1 VSTINFNEVRKVNGV
16 SVNDSPTPPK
26 IPSKTPIDPIKNIA
40 GVSVGMNL
48 IQPYKEDSA
57 LKGFGKGL
65 INYVG
70 GTVGRIVEAPFQA
83 LANTSEA
90 GESLLTGKPV
100 VIGEKNLIK
109 DVLGAEKQFNA
120 LKQNHPILG
129 IAAEGIV
136 SGALDP
142 STYIGGGVLDDMVK
156 AGAIGKNA
164 VKGTTENMVLNAERN
179 VKAVVKPVKAIE
191 KPVAKK
197 LPAIIP
203 KEEVELVKKY
213 STVLPDNEQELTKLV
228 NTLEQQQQK
237 GIKINLQLF
246 AEAKKKLSQFRT
258 GTLTKSPFLQDA
270 DVQKVID
277 DIDMTYK
284 VKTNKD
290 TIKKVTDELE
300 NDFNSVVDR
309 IKKEG
314 LHTKE
319 DSTAA
324 GLITRELVQKAKET
338 GDYSK
343 VKEWIG
349 ITRPEVT
356 NIAQTLQG
364 LTTWKELTP
373 EGALMKAQQ
382 VVDATNKELEKTMG
396 KLAKKVELT
405 NEDYDFISK
414 QMDKVQKMPD
424 GRGKDV
430 EFAKV
435 KQLIANKVPPTLS
448 EKILGAQRIAML
460 LNPKS
465 MTRNVLGNTIF
476 GTIDNISNAVA
487 TPIDFAVGK
496 LTGKRTTTL
505 PSIRGQL
512 KSGLQGAKD
521 AIQDAKLGIDTSPSR
536 SQFELPNKTIFQG
549 NDLFNRSMNK
559 LDQITKAGLQLG
571 DRPFYKAAYDDVLR
585 QQMKLAKVDKPTEA
599 MMEQAKKIAE
609 QRTYQDVNALT
620 EAFKRAQK
628 ALNLGKD
635 IGIGNA
641 VLPFTKTPAN
651 ILKRAIEYSPAGVS
665 DAIKEALNIKKGL
678 FDQKK
683 FVDSLSR
690 SVTGT
695 ALIMVGYDLAKKGII
710 TGKGNKDKDVAALER
725 NMGKSDY
732 AFHVGD
738 KYYTYDWMQPS
749 SMALAIGADI
759 FNNGKN
765 REAAANTVIEAIKSG
780 GETLLKQSLLQ
791 GLQRFMGGYSTMDN
805 LQETLVNVPSM
816 FVPTALKQV
825 AQLTDGTQ
833 RNIQDGDVLKQGAN
847 LIKSKLPI
855 ASKSLQPKIDT
866 FGNEVKA
873 YQGKNNIFNVL
884 FNPGFSTE
892 FKPNETQKEI
902 LRIYKSTGNKDQF
915 PRVAPKSF
923 TWRGENIKL
932 TPEEYTQYQR
942 TLGKLTEEKFRNI
955 MEQKTYQLYA
965 DEAKAKRLQ
974 GILTDVNERAKREI
988 LRQRGLV
995 K

>member
-1 VSTINFNEVRKVNGV
+1 MPFDWNKIKQGNLHSKELGKPKPVSTINFNEVRKVNGV

-324 GLITRELVQKAKET
+324 GLITRSWCK
-338 GDYSK
+338 
-343 VKEWIG
+343 
-349 ITRPEVT
+349 R
-356 NIAQTLQG
+356 
-364 LTTWKELTP
+364 
-373 EGALMKAQQ
+373 
-382 VVDATNKELEKTMG
+382 
-396 KLAKKVELT
+396 
-405 NEDYDFISK
+405 
-414 QMDKVQKMPD
+414 
-424 GRGKDV
+424 
-430 EFAKV
+430 
-435 KQLIANKVPPTLS
+435 
-448 EKILGAQRIAML
+448 QR
-460 LNPKS
+460 
-465 MTRNVLGNTIF
+465 
-476 GTIDNISNAVA
+476 
-487 TPIDFAVGK
+487 
-496 LTGKRTTTL
+496 
-505 PSIRGQL
+505 
-512 KSGLQGAKD
+512 
-521 AIQDAKLGIDTSPSR
+521 
-536 SQFELPNKTIFQG
+536 
-549 NDLFNRSMNK
+549 
-559 LDQITKAGLQLG
+559 
-571 DRPFYKAAYDDVLR
+571 
-585 QQMKLAKVDKPTEA
+585 
-599 MMEQAKKIAE
+599 
-609 QRTYQDVNALT
+609 
-620 EAFKRAQK
+620 KRATIQ
-628 ALNLGKD
+628 
-635 IGIGNA
+635 
-641 VLPFTKTPAN
+641 
-651 ILKRAIEYSPAGVS
+651 R
-665 DAIKEALNIKKGL
+665 
-678 FDQKK
+678 
-683 FVDSLSR
+683 SR
-690 SVTGT
+690 
-695 ALIMVGYDLAKKGII
+695 
-710 TGKGNKDKDVAALER
+710 
-725 NMGKSDY
+725 
-732 AFHVGD
+732 
-738 KYYTYDWMQPS
+738 
-749 SMALAIGADI
+749 
-759 FNNGKN
+759 NG
-765 REAAANTVIEAIKSG
+765 
-780 GETLLKQSLLQ
+780 
-791 GLQRFMGGYSTMDN
+791 
-805 LQETLVNVPSM
+805 
-816 FVPTALKQV
+816 
-825 AQLTDGTQ
+825 
-833 RNIQDGDVLKQGAN
+833 
-847 LIKSKLPI
+847 
-855 ASKSLQPKIDT
+855 
-866 FGNEVKA
+866 
-873 YQGKNNIFNVL
+873 
-884 FNPGFSTE
+884 
-892 FKPNETQKEI
+892 
-902 LRIYKSTGNKDQF
+902 
-915 PRVAPKSF
+915 
-923 TWRGENIKL
+923 
-932 TPEEYTQYQR
+932 
-942 TLGKLTEEKFRNI
+942 
-955 MEQKTYQLYA
+955 
-965 DEAKAKRLQ
+965 
-974 GILTDVNERAKREI
+974 
-988 LRQRGLV
+988 
-995 K
+995 